1 MVLITI
7 VSGAYKPTYNWGAP
21 HCRHVFLIFSYIFP
35 MKSPSI
41 HCFSRPACCCRTSMH
56 WPRGDRCPP
65 PQRPFPRDGTTAR
78 SCPGWL
84 DGWWLDGWWSP
95 VQNFTG
101 GWPTPIYKWMT
112 GWLIWWKIASINMDD
127 DWEILV
133 GEKKLPLLGWL
144 FHSQNWMESH
154 FFHSCSSQH
163 PAEFHHIQHIQQRTW
178 HEYI

>member
-133 GEKKLPLLGWL
+133 GGKNLPLWKMME
-144 FHSQNWMESH
+144 FVRDVYSQYMEN
-154 FFHSCSSQH
+154 
-163 PAEFHHIQHIQQRTW
+163 TW
-178 HEYI
+178 KYH